1 MSNYK
6 ELDEALALVETLA
19 TTEQVQALLRTRKG
33 DKNVRIGAENK
44 NAVVFRNLREAVE
57 KRAIDIEGVFNLIR
71 DSEENGNQHIFYY
84 KAKSKA
90 IAEALSFDS
99 LVPRLIGPKWKTIL
113 ENDFPAI
120 RLKPNDFKISDF
132 RRHPSKPKDWIFKIY
147 GQVTVEKSTGEQQA
161 EGDSLW
167 RKFEFQSLRIV
178 LMARWNS
185 PDLLEI
191 RVDRNDSRRRVEG
204 WHNTVWDKLNPHV
217 VRRQFE
223 PWELS
228 IGMKNLITKQAGNQ
242 TIYNFRDAKVIDQS
256 RIHVTFQTEA
266 DAGADLFSSKETRNS
281 LNSFLSAKSDCD
293 GLTVTWLPQSN
304 EVPQKEMRTLL
315 GVRQTLEMQ
324 RALAGRTSNEIV
336 VQAHCRA
343 EDLDYVTGQLRQ
355 FNK

>member
-1 MSNYK
+1 M
-6 ELDEALALVETLA
+6 
-19 TTEQVQALLRTRKG
+19 G
-33 DKNVRIGAENK
+33 
-44 NAVVFRNLREAVE
+44 
-57 KRAIDIEGVFNLIR
+57 
-71 DSEENGNQHIFYY
+71 
-84 KAKSKA
+84 KS
-90 IAEALSFDS
+90 
-99 LVPRLIGPKWKTIL
+99 
-113 ENDFPAI
+113 
-120 RLKPNDFKISDF
+120 RLKNLPAN
-132 RRHPSKPKDWIFKIY
+132 RKPK
-147 GQVTVEKSTGEQQA
+147 GE
-161 EGDSLW
+161 SLW
-167 RKFEFQSLRIV
+167 RKFEFESLRIV

-185 PDLLEI
+185 PDILEI

-204 WHNTVWDKLNPHV
+204 WHNVVWDRLNPHV

-228 IGMKNLITKQAGNQ
+228 TGMKNLITRQSGHK

-266 DAGADLFSSKETRNS
+266 DTGADLFSSKETRNS

-293 GLTVTWLPQSN
+293 GLTVTWLPQSSD
-304 EVPQKEMRTLL
+304 VPQKEMRTLL